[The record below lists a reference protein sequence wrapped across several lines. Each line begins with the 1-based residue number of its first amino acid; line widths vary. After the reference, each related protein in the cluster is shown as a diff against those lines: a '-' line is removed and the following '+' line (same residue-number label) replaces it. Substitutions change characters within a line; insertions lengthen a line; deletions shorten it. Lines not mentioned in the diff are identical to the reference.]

1 MATAMATCAS
11 AAIAQSAK
19 VPVAATTVDV
29 RSCRA
34 ASCLAPVGLRISP
47 DCAELQRAQSH
58 KVAAHR
64 RALVVT
70 SEATKTKTPKTPAE
84 AEWKV
89 KREALLRAKVRSVSP
104 KEALLLQKDQGYTI
118 IDVRPEFEFNQAHP
132 AGAINIQIYRL
143 IKEWT
148 AWDIAR
154 RAAFAF
160 FGIFQGTEENPEF
173 IKEVKEKLDK
183 DSKII
188 VACIAGGTVKPSPN
202 LADGSQSR
210 SLIAAY
216 LLTLEGYTNVVHM
229 EGGLRT
235 WFKDEL
241 PTEAVVQE

>member
-1 MATAMATCAS
+1 MATAMAKCATV
-11 AAIAQSAK
+11 AIAQSAN
-19 VPVAATTVDV
+19 VPVTATTGYV
-29 RSCRA
+29 RSGRA
-34 ASCLAPVGLRISP
+34 APCQALGGLKISP
-47 DCAELQRAQSH
+47 DCAQLQRAQSH
-58 KVAAHR
+58 RVAANR
-64 RALVVT
+64 RALAVT
-70 SEATKTKTPKTPAE
+70 SEATTKTPKTPAE
-84 AEWKV
+84 AEWKI
-89 KREALLRAKVRSVSP
+89 KREALLKAKVRSVSP

-160 FGIFQGTEENPEF
+160 FGIFQGTEENPDF
-173 IKEVKEKLDK
+173 VKEVKEKLDK

-235 WFKDEL
+235 WFKEEL
-241 PTEAVVQE
+241 PTEAVVEE

>member
-173 IKEVKEKLDK
+173 IKEVASQFPK
-183 DSKII
+183 DSP
-188 VACIAGGTVKPSPN
+188 VLLTCQMGGTLRVSSAANEGKE
-202 LADGSQSR
+202 SR
-210 SLIAAY
+210 GERKA
-216 LLTLEGYTNVVHM
+216 G
-229 EGGLRT
+229 
-235 WFKDEL
+235 
-241 PTEAVVQE
+241 